1 MSNLPASLSSPY
13 SNKPLP
19 LLFFGREYTFIV
31 SAKPHQCPGCR
42 AQHYFFINR
51 DGRTHCAECD
61 LNKTAPTVPFDPR
74 DPWSYLGGA

>member
-1 MSNLPASLSSPY
+1 MQASSNLAPRSPD
-13 SNKPLP
+13 NHAP

-31 SAKPHQCPGCR
+31 SAKPHQCPGCGEAR
-42 AQHYFFINR
+42 FFFINR

-61 LNKTAPTVPFDPR
+61 LLKKHARDTFDPR